1 VIDFAAIAREAAAKK
16 AADRPTPVVQERV
29 HVQPVASAAYLMKQD
44 ETWGP
49 KDLQDYVMN
58 QIEMFHGPQLRNAL
72 KEKAIF
78 TSFLDRHGDKAVAIA
93 RFAFEVERGLWHR
106 APVSPN
112 HFCKGADWWFS
123 DKIAERL

>member
-1 VIDFAAIAREAAAKK
+1 MSIDFAAIARAAAVKK
-16 AADRPTPVVQERV
+16 AEETPVVQERV

-44 ETWGP
+44 ADWTA

-58 QIEMFHGPQLRNAL
+58 QIERFHGPQLRNAL
-72 KEKAIF
+72 KESSIFKA
-78 TSFLDRHGDKAVAIA
+78 FLNRHGEKAAAIA

-106 APVSPN
+106 APVQPN
-112 HFCKGADWWFS
+112 HFCQGADWWFA